1 MTIAAISR
9 TRFAVAVSLIAIL
22 ASAALARGDQRYP
35 AKGLVL
41 KVDRAHQTIVV
52 SCQSIP
58 GFMDAMLMPFSVKDA
73 KELADLRPGAMIDF
87 TLVVEEKSSHAE
99 GVHVHGYQGL
109 EPDPLTARR
118 LKLMNQ
124 ASDPSA
130 MKPVA
135 IGQTVPDFTLTDQN
149 RQPITLSKFAGK
161 VVALNFIY
169 TRCMLPNFCFRS
181 SNNFGVLQKR
191 FKGQLGRDLILL
203 TVTFD
208 PSHDQPEVLSKYAS
222 TWKADSKT
230 WHFLTGSPAD
240 VRRVCDLFGEDAFQ
254 DEGLMTHSLHTAI
267 IDAKGNLAA
276 NLEGNEFTA
285 QQLGDLVETELN
297 STHSGSLRKPSV
309 QR

>member
-1 MTIAAISR
+1 MTIATISR
-9 TRFAVAVSLIAIL
+9 STLTTAVLLIAIL
-22 ASAALARGDQRYP
+22 ASAAVAFGEQRYP

-41 KVDRAHQTIVV
+41 KVDRPRHTIVV

-58 GFMDAMLMPFSVKDA
+58 GFMDAMVMPFSVKDA
-73 KELADLRPGAMIDF
+73 KELADLKPGAMIDF
-87 TLVVEEKSSHAE
+87 TLVVNANSSYAE
-99 GVHVHGYQGL
+99 GIHVHGYQGL

-149 RQPITLSKFAGK
+149 RQAITLSKFAGK

-169 TRCMLPNFCFRS
+169 IRCMLPNFCFRS
-181 SNNFGVLQKR
+181 SNNFGLLQKR
-191 FKGQLGRDLILL
+191 FKERLGRDLILL

-230 WHFLTGSPAD
+230 WHFLTGSAAD

-267 IDAKGNLAA
+267 IDPRGNLAA

-297 STHSGSLRKPSV
+297 NTHSGELSKPAT
-309 QR
+309 Q